1 MLEMSTFPAP
11 LPVPDPTLLGLLA
24 PRLKLEISIAFSC
37 PFVVDSPS
45 TPGIFRKISLAIR
58 VSSSER
64 QFFSK
69 PAGVTRV
76 RGRQRAYQPLLLP
89 TSPARAGRLPIV
101 VIRKAHRADSAAAER
116 RLLCK
121 HRACPALRRHRY
133 APRAA
138 GSSLSP
144 PPGRRRRRS
153 YSS

>member
-58 VSSSER
+58 VSSLER

-69 PAGVTRV
+69 PASVSRV
-76 RGRQRAYQPLLLP
+76 RGRHVHTSHHSCLLHRRGQVGYQ
-89 TSPARAGRLPIV
+89 S
-101 VIRKAHRADSAAAER
+101 
-116 RLLCK
+116 
-121 HRACPALRRHRY
+121 
-133 APRAA
+133 
-138 GSSLSP
+138 
-144 PPGRRRRRS
+144 
-153 YSS
+153 